1 MLSFSSCTSK
11 HCAVQTVFWKKRE
24 LIANAIKME
33 LYFLCVCG
41 NHNGL
46 LAQMEKQIK
55 DYFLFFYLSYIF
67 LFPLIVKV
75 HILGLQFFFRT
86 SRTTTTEQKAK
97 TNTIYSPLSQKL
109 AEIKVSSRLVFS
121 RDVEGE
127 PVPRYFSASGGLSV
141 IAAIPCILSIHLP
154 HPSLLSPTWY
164 SSCMHFSM

>member
-75 HILGLQFFFRT
+75 HILGLHLFLGLLEQLPQNRKLKQIQFTPHCPRSWLK
-86 SRTTTTEQKAK
+86 SRYHPDWFSLGMWKE
-97 TNTIYSPLSQKL
+97 NLFHTISQL
-109 AEIKVSSRLVFS
+109 LV
-121 RDVEGE
+121 VC
-127 PVPRYFSASGGLSV
+127 L
-141 IAAIPCILSIHLP
+141 
-154 HPSLLSPTWY
+154 
-164 SSCMHFSM
+164 